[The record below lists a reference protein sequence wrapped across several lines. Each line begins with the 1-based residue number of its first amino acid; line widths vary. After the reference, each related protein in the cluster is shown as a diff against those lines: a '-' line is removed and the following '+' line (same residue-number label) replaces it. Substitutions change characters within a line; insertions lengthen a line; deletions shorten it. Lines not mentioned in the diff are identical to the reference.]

1 MTTIAVSPV
10 VAHRYDF
17 VLFYDVTNGNPN
29 GDPDAGNTPRL
40 DPETG
45 HGLVSDVAIK
55 RKIRNFVSLAKSDLQ
70 GSAPEPGY
78 DIYVKQHGVLE
89 QLHRR
94 AYEAQ
99 GLKTD
104 EKSKDVKLSNVEKAR
119 AWMCQTY
126 FDIRAF
132 GAVLT
137 LDINCG
143 QVRGP
148 VQITF
153 SRSIDPIATLEQ
165 SITRK
170 AVATQREADAQIEKS
185 GQVVGTMGRKEI
197 VPYGLYR
204 AHGFISPHLA
214 ADTGFTEDDLELVWQ
229 ALLNMFEN
237 DRSATRGE
245 MATRRLIVF
254 EHQSLLGNAPAH
266 ALFARVDAK
275 RKDTSK
281 PARVYDDYEINIRQ
295 EGLPAGVTLHEK
307 L

>member
-1 MTTIAVSPV
+1 MTTIAASPI

-17 VLFYDVTNGNPN
+17 VLFYDVANGNPN
-29 GDPDAGNTPRL
+29 GDPDAGNAPRT

-45 HGLVSDVAIK
+45 HGLVSDVALK
-55 RKIRNFVSLAKSDLQ
+55 RKIRNFVALAKADLQ
-70 GSAPEPGY
+70 GGIPEPGY

-89 QLHRR
+89 QLHRQ

-99 GLKTD
+99 GLKVD
-104 EKSKDVKLSNVEKAR
+104 EKTKETKTSNVQKAR

-165 SITRK
+165 TITRR
-170 AVATQREADAQIEKS
+170 AVATQREADSQIEKS

-197 VPYGLYR
+197 VPYALFR
-204 AHGFISPHLA
+204 VHGFVSPHLA
-214 ADTGFTEDDLELVWQ
+214 ADTGFTEEDLDLIWQ
-229 ALLNMFEN
+229 ALINMFEH

-245 MATRRLIVF
+245 MASRRLIVF
-254 EHQSLLGNAPAH
+254 EHQSPLGNAPAH
-266 ALFARVDAK
+266 ALFSRIDVE
-275 RKDTSK
+275 RKDKSK
-281 PARVYDDYEINIRQ
+281 PARAYDDYAININR

>member
-1 MTTIAVSPV
+1 MTSTDSPV
-10 VAHRYDF
+10 VTHRYDF
-17 VLFYDVTNGNPN
+17 VLFYDVANGNPN
-29 GDPDAGNTPRL
+29 GDPDAGNMPRY
-40 DPETG
+40 DPDTN

-55 RKIRNFVSLAKSDLQ
+55 RKIRNYVALAKAGLNGD
-70 GSAPEPGY
+70 GPAPGY

-99 GLKTD
+99 GLKTE
-104 EKSKDVKLSNVEKAR
+104 EKSKEGKVSNVEKAR

-126 FDIRAF
+126 FDIRTF

-148 VQITF
+148 VQVTF
-153 SRSIDPIATLEQ
+153 SRSIDPINAFEQ
-165 SITRK
+165 TITRR

-185 GQVVGTMGRKEI
+185 GQVVGTMGRKSI
-197 VPYGLYR
+197 VPYALYR
-204 AHGFISPHLA
+204 VHGFVSPHLA
-214 ADTGFTEDDLELVWQ
+214 ADTGFTEADLDLVWE
-229 ALLNMFEN
+229 ALANMFEH

-245 MATRRLIVF
+245 MASRKLLVF
-254 EHQSLLGNAPAH
+254 EHESPLGNAPAH
-266 ALFARVDAK
+266 ALFARITAR
-275 RKDTSK
+275 RKDDSR
-281 PARVYDDYEINIRQ
+281 PARAFEDYEIAVRSDD
-295 EGLPAGVTLHEK
+295 LPRGIALHEK

>member
-1 MTTIAVSPV
+1 MTTTTASPV

-17 VLFYDVTNGNPN
+17 VLLYDVAQGNPN
-29 GDPDAGNTPRL
+29 GDPDAGNAPRV

-45 HGLVSDVAIK
+45 HGLVSDVALK

-70 GSAPEPGY
+70 GNGPAPGY

-89 QLHRR
+89 KLHRQ
-94 AYEAQ
+94 AYETL

-104 EKSKDVKLSNVEKAR
+104 EKSKDTKASNVEKAR

-126 FDIRAF
+126 FDIRTF

-137 LDINCG
+137 LEINCG

-148 VQITF
+148 VQVTF
-153 SRSIDPIATLEQ
+153 SRSIDPIMPLEQ
-165 SITRK
+165 SITRR

-214 ADTGFTEDDLELVWQ
+214 ADTGFTEDDLEL
-229 ALLNMFEN
+229 ALAGAAQHVRARPLGYPRRDGHSQT
-237 DRSATRGE
+237 DRLRA
-245 MATRRLIVF
+245 
-254 EHQSLLGNAPAH
+254 
-266 ALFARVDAK
+266 
-275 RKDTSK
+275 
-281 PARVYDDYEINIRQ
+281 
-295 EGLPAGVTLHEK
+295 
-307 L
+307 

>member
-1 MTTIAVSPV
+1 MSTPSPV
-10 VAHRYDF
+10 VTHRYDF
-17 VLFYDVTNGNPN
+17 VLLYDVVNGNPN
-29 GDPDAGNTPRL
+29 GDPDAGNAPRV

-45 HGLVSDVAIK
+45 HGLVSDVALK
-55 RKIRNFVSLAKSDLQ
+55 RKVRNFVLLAKTDP
-70 GSAPEPGY
+70 GGGAPAAGY

-89 QLHRR
+89 QLHRQ
-94 AYEAQ
+94 AYQ
-99 GLKTD
+99 VLGLKVD
-104 EKSKDVKLSNVEKAR
+104 EKSKEGKVANVDKAR

-137 LDINCG
+137 LDVNCG

-153 SRSIDPIATLEQ
+153 SRSIDPIASLEQ

-197 VPYGLYR
+197 VPYGLYE

-214 ADTGFTEDDLELVWQ
+214 GDTGFTEDDLALLWQ
-229 ALLNMFEN
+229 ALANLFEN
-237 DRSATRGE
+237 DRSASRGE
-245 MATRRLIVF
+245 MAVRNLVVF
-254 EHQSLLGNAPAH
+254 EHASPLGNAPAH
-266 ALFARVDAK
+266 ALFRRVHTTLNDRTRPPRA
-275 RKDTSK
+275 
-281 PARVYDDYEINIRQ
+281 YEDYTVAIDRQ
-295 EGLPAGVTLHEK
+295 EMPAGVTVHEMVV
-307 L
+307 

>member
-1 MTTIAVSPV
+1 MTTIAASPV

-17 VLFYDVTNGNPN
+17 VLFYDVTQGNPN
-29 GDPDAGNTPRL
+29 GDPDAGNTPRV

-55 RKIRNFVSLAKSDLQ
+55 RKIRNFVSLAKADLQ
-70 GSAPEPGY
+70 GGTPEPGY

-104 EKSKDVKLSNVEKAR
+104 EKSKSNVEKAR

-126 FDIRAF
+126 FDIRTF

-153 SRSIDPIATLEQ
+153 SRSIDPIAVLEQ

-170 AVATQREADAQIEKS
+170 AVATQREADKQIQNS

-197 VPYGLYR
+197 IPYALYR
-204 AHGFISPHLA
+204 AHGFVSPHLA
-214 ADTGFTEDDLELVWQ
+214 ADTGFTEEDLDLVWQ
-229 ALLNMFEN
+229 ALLNMFEH

-245 MATRRLIVF
+245 MATRKLIVF

-266 ALFARVDAK
+266 ALFSRVSTERTDTAK
-275 RKDTSK
+275 PPRS
-281 PARVYDDYEINIRQ
+281 YEDYKIHINQ